1 MIDPI
6 APRSI
11 INVNVR
17 CYLDIS
23 FRLISQNEQMPDQVL
38 ERLAH
43 YPGIS
48 SQLEMIDVATP
59 YAWWRYTRNY
69 KGAYEVGS

>member
-1 MIDPI
+1 
-6 APRSI
+6 
-11 INVNVR
+11 
-17 CYLDIS
+17 
-23 FRLISQNEQMPDQVL
+23 MPDQVL

-59 YAWWRYTRNY
+59 YAWWRYTRNH
-69 KGAYEVGS
+69 KGAYEVGSPEIINAHPFSQGVLGQGLCPSG